1 MGVTPI
7 RSHLSP
13 LPGRLIVR
21 ILSNLACVTGTGLA
35 LSRGMWPRA
44 LLLVFIALQAA
55 DGLLTYAAVERFGAT
70 VEGNPLLVTWMMLTG
85 PEPALIGAKA
95 MACLC
100 GGLLYA
106 AGVHHVLAGLSAL
119 YLFAAVV
126 PWLRIFALYA

>member
-1 MGVTPI
+1 
-7 RSHLSP
+7 
-13 LPGRLIVR
+13 
-21 ILSNLACVTGTGLA
+21 
-35 LSRGMWPRA
+35 MWPRA
-44 LLLVFIALQAA
+44 LLIVFIVLQAA
-55 DGLLTYAAVERFGAT
+55 DGLLTYAAVERFGTT
-70 VEGNPLLVTWMMLTG
+70 VEGNPLLATWIMLTG